1 MTARPLQIS
10 NGFDLSEHNAT
21 LQKTFYLS
29 PGQIDANSGH
39 ILIGKLL

>member
-21 LQKTFYLS
+21 LQKKHFICLQVKSMPTQAIY
-29 PGQIDANSGH
+29 
-39 ILIGKLL
+39 